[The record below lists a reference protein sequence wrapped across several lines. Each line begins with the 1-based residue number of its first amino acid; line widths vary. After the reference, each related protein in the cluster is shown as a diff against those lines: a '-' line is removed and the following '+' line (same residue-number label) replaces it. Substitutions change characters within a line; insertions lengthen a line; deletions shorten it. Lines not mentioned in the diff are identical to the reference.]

1 MFDDVVTKNETE
13 YGIIN
18 GNDNL
23 FFIKVG
29 NGGSIYGDEDKY
41 LRISQ
46 KIHDD
51 YGCSVLVAGNPVD
64 MHIKDAIVLDFE
76 FIEERFPNIA
86 EVNAFGH
93 SNGGQML
100 VSYAY
105 MYPIIKNVLAV
116 NVPLMINLHKT
127 KEGIEKFAGNKMH
140 MIYGEK
146 DPSFRYITIL
156 NSSLSPKFSYSTIKN
171 ANHMFEN
178 MVDEFVSLPEKFLF

>member
-1 MFDDVVTKNETE
+1 MFDDVVKKNKIE

-18 GNDNL
+18 GNSRL
-23 FFIKVG
+23 LFIKVG
-29 NGGSIYGDEDKY
+29 NGGSICGEENKY

-46 KIHDD
+46 KIHDN
-51 YGCSVLVAGNPVD
+51 YGCSVLVASNPVEIN
-64 MHIKDAIVLDFE
+64 IKDSIAMDLE
-76 FIEERFPNIA
+76 FIRESFPHIC
-86 EVNAFGH
+86 EISAFGH

-105 MYPIIKNVLAV
+105 TSPMIKDVLAV

-127 KEGIEKFAGNKMH
+127 KEGIKNFSGNKIH

-146 DPSFRYITIL
+146 DPSFRYIEIL
-156 NSSLSPKFSYSTIKN
+156 NSSLSPKFSYSTVKN

-178 MVDEFVSLPEKFLF
+178 MIDEFISLPERFLF

>member
-1 MFDDVVTKNETE
+1 MFDNVIKENKIE

-18 GNDNL
+18 GNNKL
-23 FFIKVG
+23 FYIKVG
-29 NGGSIYGDEDKY
+29 NGGNIYGYDNKY
-41 LRISQ
+41 LKISKQ
-46 KIHDD
+46 IHKE
-51 YGCSVLVAGNPVD
+51 YGCSVLVSSNPVE
-64 MHIKDAIVLDFE
+64 MSVKDSIVLDFE
-76 FIEERFPNIA
+76 FINLNLPNII

-127 KEGIEKFAGNKMH
+127 KEGIQKFAGSKIH

-146 DPSFRYITIL
+146 DPSFRYVEIL
-156 NSSLSPKFSYSTIKN
+156 NSSLSPKFSYSTVKN
-171 ANHMFEN
+171 ANHHFEN
-178 MVDEFVSLPEKFLF
+178 MLEEFIALPKQFSF

>member
-1 MFDDVVTKNETE
+1 MFDNVITKNNIE
-13 YGIIN
+13 YGIIK
-18 GNDNL
+18 GNNKL

-29 NGGSIYGDEDKY
+29 NGGSIYGEEDKY
-41 LRISQ
+41 LKISRQ
-46 KIHDD
+46 IHDA
-51 YGCSVLVAGNPVD
+51 YGCSVLVSGNPVE

-76 FIEERFPNIA
+76 FIAENFPEVA
-86 EVNAFGH
+86 EVCAFGH

-127 KEGIEKFAGNKMH
+127 KEGIGNFTGNKMH
-140 MIYGEK
+140 MVYGEK
-146 DPSFRYITIL
+146 DPSFRYIKIL
-156 NSSLSPKFSYSTIKN
+156 DSKLSPKFSYSTVKN

-178 MVDEFVSLPEKFLF
+178 MLDEFISLPKQFLF

>member
-1 MFDDVVTKNETE
+1 MFDKVVTKNGIE
-13 YGIIN
+13 YGSIH
-18 GNDNL
+18 GNNTL

-46 KIHDD
+46 KIHSD
-51 YGCSVLVAGNPVD
+51 YGCSVLVSGNPVE

-76 FIEERFPNIA
+76 FIKENFPYIA

-127 KEGIEKFAGNKMH
+127 KEGIEKFTGNKIH

-146 DPSFRYITIL
+146 DPSFRYIKIL
-156 NSSLSPKFSYSTIKN
+156 DSKLSLKFGYSTVEN

-178 MVDEFVSLPEKFLF
+178 MVDEFISLPERFLF

>member
-1 MFDDVVTKNETE
+1 
-13 YGIIN
+13 
-18 GNDNL
+18 
-23 FFIKVG
+23 
-29 NGGSIYGDEDKY
+29 
-41 LRISQ
+41 
-46 KIHDD
+46 
-51 YGCSVLVAGNPVD
+51 

-76 FIEERFPNIA
+76 FIKENFPYIA

-127 KEGIEKFAGNKMH
+127 KEGIEKFTGNKIH

-146 DPSFRYITIL
+146 DPSFRYIKIL
-156 NSSLSPKFSYSTIKN
+156 DSKLSLKFGYSTVEN

-178 MVDEFVSLPEKFLF
+178 MVDEFISLPERFLF